1 MSNIT
6 FDMKK
11 RRQEIEA
18 LRHYIADREA
28 RKKTPQDRPN
38 TFEQQFE
45 QQHPGYS
52 QKKVS
57 DLKEELAHL
66 KKSAQAD
73 KRVHFGLQSTFDDA
87 LEAIRFAYQDK
98 FGQEAKDYKTKDGR
112 PGIELSF
119 KTDAEAK
126 AFFTEMAKE
135 HNFIVKDS
143 NGTVL
148 YRAHDGILK
157 DVPKKTHDARFMAEN
172 PKKSPDADL
181 KTAPEQSVKSPSLA
195 PA

>member
-1 MSNIT
+1 MSNMT
-6 FDMKK
+6 FDIKR

-18 LRHYIADREA
+18 LRHYIADRQA
-28 RKKTPQDRPN
+28 RKATPQGLNP
-38 TFEQQFE
+38 FEQQFE

-52 QKKVS
+52 QKKVG

-119 KTDAEAK
+119 KSDVEAK

-143 NGTVL
+143 KGTVL
-148 YRAHDGILK
+148 YRAHNGILK
-157 DVPKKTHDARFMAEN
+157 DVPQKTHDARFMAEKQQGL
-172 PKKSPDADL
+172 PGADL
-181 KTAPEQSVKSPSLA
+181 KTASEQSTTPSLT